1 MRRILIT
8 GKDGQIGWE
17 LQRSL
22 ASLGEVTAT
31 DRRTLDISDPAVI
44 RRVIREIRPQIIV
57 NAAAYTAVDQA
68 ESDAATAMA
77 VNGVAPGI
85 MAEEARRLGAVLI
98 HYSTDYVFDGAR
110 QTPYTEEDAPHP
122 LNEYGSSKLA
132 GERAIQDVG
141 GAYLIL
147 RTGWVY
153 GWRGRN
159 FLRTILKLAAEKD
172 ELRIVDDQTG
182 SPTWSRA
189 IAELTGQIVARR
201 VDRADAAERL
211 GECAGIYHI
220 TAKGETSWYGFAKR
234 IMEKTEGVT
243 GRRMTRLSAI
253 VTSEYPVAAK
263 RPAYS
268 VLSNRK
274 LVQTFGLELPSWE
287 TMIDLCLS
295 DMGHMTSAP

>member
-31 DRRTLDISDPAVI
+31 DRRTLDISNPAVI

-68 ESDAATAMA
+68 ESDAATVMA

-98 HYSTDYVFDGAR
+98 HYSTDYVFDGAC

-132 GERAIQDVG
+132 GERAIQDIG

-172 ELRIVDDQTG
+172 ELRIIDDQTG

-189 IAELTGQIVARR
+189 IAELTGQIIARR
-201 VDRADAAERL
+201 VDRADAAECL

-234 IMEKTEGVT
+234 IMEKKKGVT

-253 VTSEYPVAAK
+253 ATSEYPVAAK
-263 RPAYS
+263 RPSYS

>member
-68 ESDAATAMA
+68 ESDAVTVMA

-132 GERAIQDVG
+132 GERAIQDIG

-172 ELRIVDDQTG
+172 ELRIIDDQTG

-189 IAELTGQIVARR
+189 IAELTGQIIARR
-201 VDRADAAERL
+201 IDRADAAECL

-234 IMEKTEGVT
+234 IMEKKEGVT

-253 VTSEYPVAAK
+253 ATSEYPVAAK
-263 RPAYS
+263 RPSYS

-274 LVQTFGLELPSWE
+274 LVQTFGLDMSSWE